1 MKHLIPVVAVS
12 IILAATTFS
21 TSASNTQEVI
31 KPTQEATKVDIKT
44 NAGEQSTIARYC
56 PPFC

>member
-1 MKHLIPVVAVS
+1 MKHLIPIVAVS

-21 TSASNTQEVI
+21 TSASNAQEI
-31 KPTQEATKVDIKT
+31 IEPTQEAAKVDIKT
-44 NAGEQSTIARYC
+44 NTGEQSTIARYC